1 MKQKPA
7 YNKYIETI
15 SREEFFSLYECCK
28 PESLFSER
36 ELLAFPFPK
45 NARSLAGRYLI
56 KKSICNYLDTP
67 GRMSEIEILNNDSG
81 KPEVILGTELI
92 NNTEVAGIKK
102 ILCSI
107 SHSKNLIA
115 GMTIICF

>member
-7 YNKYIETI
+7 YSKYVETI
-15 SREEFFSLYECCK
+15 RREDFFSLYECCK
-28 PESLFSER
+28 PESLFSKR
-36 ELLAFPFPK
+36 ELLAFSFPK
-45 NARSLAGRYLI
+45 DARSLAGRYLI
-56 KKSICNYLDTP
+56 KKAICNYLNKP
-67 GRMSEIEILNNDSG
+67 VSMSEIEILNNDSG
-81 KPEVILGTELI
+81 KPEVVLGDQLL
-92 NNTEVAGIKK
+92 NTIEVAGIKK

>member
-1 MKQKPA
+1 MKHKPA
-7 YNKYIETI
+7 YSKHVETI
-15 SREEFFSLYECCK
+15 KREDFFAIYSCGK

-36 ELLAFPFPK
+36 ELLTYPFPK

-56 KKSICNYLDTP
+56 KKTICNHLKKP
-67 GRMSEIEILNNDSG
+67 GRMNEIEILNNDSG
-81 KPEVILGTELI
+81 KPEVIFGSDMLDTIEA
-92 NNTEVAGIKK
+92 AGIKK

-107 SHSKNLIA
+107 SHSKNIIA